1 MPFDDKNI
9 SSCLDASYR
18 QTKLKSVLCVSGT
31 ELEMEGGE
39 IQHYSNLETFVWF
52 VLAFSAGVIGGNTKC
67 SKYFLTRCILIFF
80 GETNWDLC
88 IP

>member
-18 QTKLKSVLCVSGT
+18 QTKLKSVLCVPGT

-39 IQHYSNLETFVWF
+39 IQQ
-52 VLAFSAGVIGGNTKC
+52 
-67 SKYFLTRCILIFF
+67 
-80 GETNWDLC
+80 
-88 IP
+88 P